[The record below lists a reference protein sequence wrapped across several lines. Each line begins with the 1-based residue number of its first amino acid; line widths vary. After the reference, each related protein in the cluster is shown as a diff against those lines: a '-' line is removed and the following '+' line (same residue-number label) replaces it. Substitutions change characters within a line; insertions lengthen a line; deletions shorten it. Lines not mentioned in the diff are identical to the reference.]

1 MGRVAATDARGE
13 TSMSPP
19 AGPAPVTRFAPSPLS
34 GPQRARHVAIIM
46 DGNGRWAKRRGLPR
60 TFGHREGVKA
70 LKRTVEGA
78 PDLGVEWLTVFGFST
93 ENWRRPLAE
102 VSELMQL
109 LKSYVSSDLDRLARE
124 GVRVHVIGRRDDLK
138 PDILEVIDRAEART
152 QHNDRFHLQVAFNYG
167 GRADIVAAAQ
177 ALAADAAAGLIVP
190 DAIDEAAFEAKLST
204 IEGPPPDL
212 IVRTS
217 GERRISNFLLWE
229 AAYAELVF
237 QDVLWPDYGPDH
249 LREAVAEFAQR
260 ERRYGGAEVDDVLAA
275 G

>member
-1 MGRVAATDARGE
+1 
-13 TSMSPP
+13 MSPP
-19 AGPAPVTRFAPSPLS
+19 AGPAPVTRFPPVPLS

-109 LKSYVSSDLDRLARE
+109 LKSYVASDLDRLARE

-152 QHNDRFHLQVAFNYG
+152 LHNDRFHLQVAFNYG

-177 ALAADAAAGLIVP
+177 ALAADAAAGLVAP
-190 DAIDEAAFEAKLST
+190 DAIDEQAFEAKLST

-237 QDVLWPDYGPDH
+237 QDVLWPDYGPEH

>member
-1 MGRVAATDARGE
+1 
-13 TSMSPP
+13 MSRSTG
-19 AGPAPVTRFAPSPLS
+19 AS
-34 GPQRARHVAIIM
+34 QRALRPVAPGERGGLHVAIIM

-60 TFGHREGVKA
+60 AFGHREGVAA
-70 LKRTVEGA
+70 LRRTVEAA
-78 PDLGVEWLTVFGFST
+78 PDYGIERLTVFGFST
-93 ENWRRPLAE
+93 ENWRRPIAE

-152 QHNDRFHLQVAFNYG
+152 RHNARFHLQVAFNYG

-177 ALAADAAAGLIVP
+177 ALAAEAAAGRIAP
-190 DAIDEAAFEAKLST
+190 AAIDEAAFEAKLST

-229 AAYAELVF
+229 AAYAELYF
-237 QDVLWPDYGPDH
+237 TDTQWP
-249 LREAVAEFAQR
+249 EFGRDEFVRALESYRGR
-260 ERRYGGAEVDDVLAA
+260 ERRFGRTREQIRSHG
-275 G
+275 